1 MAMAIASAWKRL
13 NDRWQTRNHWRPLR
27 TLRAQLILAY
37 LLVVV
42 LALGSLV
49 IWSAGRLRQEI
60 IESKEHDL
68 EIQAHLL
75 AIVFSDLIQETL
87 VGNIAPGELR
97 SYMTPYLSE
106 EDRRVTIVDHEMFVL
121 FSTDEQVQS
130 GFEDNHIEFMAARQ
144 GREKHDIRLDEF
156 TGHVR
161 IFTAAPVFDADQ
173 QLVAYI
179 QVSAPMAPVNTRI
192 WQAWVGLISILA
204 GVALVVAWIGV
215 RMSGHVARPLSDLT
229 RAALVMAGGHLGQRI
244 EPNGPDE
251 VKQLAQAFNHMS
263 EHLQNLVNRQ
273 RQFAANAAHELRSP
287 LAALRLRLEMLQ
299 EHRLKPEEQAAFIS
313 EVICGV
319 DHLQRIIDQLL
330 TLASLEESNRLPPGR
345 VDLAPLI
352 YDLMDDMTPLI
363 QAAGLTVQVEAPA
376 HLPPVRVNA
385 EQMRMILWNLVD
397 NACKYTPAG
406 GLVRVFADAE
416 PRYVRV
422 QMQDTGPGIP
432 PDVLPHLFERF
443 RRGMRDRQRQP
454 GAGLGL
460 ALVAELAALNQVD
473 LAVDSRPDQ
482 GSTFTLLCPRI

>member
-1 MAMAIASAWKRL
+1 MAIASAWQRL
-13 NDRWQTRNHWRPLR
+13 SDRWQARNHWRPLR
-27 TLRAQLILAY
+27 TLRGRLILAY
-37 LLVVV
+37 LLIVV

-49 IWSAGRLRQEI
+49 IWSADRLRQEI
-60 IESKEHDL
+60 IDSKEHDL
-68 EIQAHLL
+68 EIQAHML
-75 AIVFSDLIQETL
+75 AIALSDVIQETL
-87 VGNIAPGELR
+87 AGNIAQGDLGD
-97 SYMTPYLSE
+97 YMKPFLSE
-106 EDRRVTIVDHEMFVL
+106 EDARVTIVDHEMFAL
-121 FSTDEQVQS
+121 FSTDKQVQW
-130 GFEDNHIEFMAARQ
+130 GFEDDHVEFIAARQ
-144 GREKHDIRLDEF
+144 GREEHDIRLDEF
-156 TGHVR
+156 TGQTR
-161 IFTAAPVFDADQ
+161 IFTAAPVFDANRQ
-173 QLVAYI
+173 PVAYI
-179 QVSAPMAPVNTRI
+179 QVSASMMPVNTRI
-192 WQAWVGLISILA
+192 WQAWVGLIGVLA
-204 GVALVVAWIGV
+204 GVALVVVWVGV
-215 RMSGHVARPLSDLT
+215 RMAGHVARPLSDLT
-229 RAALVMAGGHLGQRI
+229 RAALVMAGGQLRQHI

-251 VKQLAQAFNHMS
+251 VAQLAQAFNHMS
-263 EHLQNLVNRQ
+263 ERLENLVNRQ

-299 EHRLKPEEQAAFIS
+299 GHHLAPEEQAAFIS
-313 EVICGV
+313 QVICGV
-319 DHLQRIIDQLL
+319 DHLQRIINQLL

-406 GLVRVFADAE
+406 GLVRVFADTE
-416 PRYVRV
+416 LRHVRIQV
-422 QMQDTGPGIP
+422 QDTGPGIP
-432 PDVLPHLFERF
+432 ADVLPHLFERF